1 MLSGTYVWGRVRG
14 GEKIY
19 MLKLYQFETW
29 PYCEK
34 VRKVLSYKQLDYE
47 KIEVPRNDKSE
58 LIKISG
64 QELVPVLV
72 DNDKVIV
79 DSTDIIEYL
88 EKHY

>member
-1 MLSGTYVWGRVRG
+1 L
-14 GEKIY
+14 E
-19 MLKLYQFETW
+19 YQ
-29 PYCEK
+29 
-34 VRKVLSYKQLDYE
+34 

-88 EKHY
+88 EKYY